1 MVPVIMDIMV
11 IEYGFLVIGVVDGL
25 TAVGGESGI
34 RDTGGIAV
42 KGNVSL
48 LI

>member
-11 IEYGFLVIGVVDGL
+11 IGYGFEVIGVMYGL
-25 TAVGGESGI
+25 TTVGREFGI
-34 RDTGGIAV
+34 RDTGSIIV

-48 LI
+48 LV